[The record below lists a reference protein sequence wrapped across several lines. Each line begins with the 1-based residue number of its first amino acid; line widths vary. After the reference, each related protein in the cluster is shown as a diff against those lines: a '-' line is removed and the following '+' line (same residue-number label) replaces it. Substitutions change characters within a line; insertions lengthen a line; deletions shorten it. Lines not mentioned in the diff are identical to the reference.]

1 MHHMMSVLTAFH
13 VDRTY
18 LDENRDLFE
27 VRREME
33 DGGYNEYQYD
43 YNGKNLAQLIDECV
57 RFVRVLD
64 GLVY

>member
-1 MHHMMSVLTAFH
+1 MISVIECFYIFN
-13 VDRTY
+13 RTY

-33 DGGYNEYQYD
+33 EGGYTEYQYD

-57 RFVRVLD
+57 R
-64 GLVY
+64 